1 MTPQTAANRSNRI
14 EKRMDTES
22 FQKLPQ
28 SHSAIQTLSPALH
41 HIRAG
46 PVTGN
51 LLTAPGAT
59 VYTRPTLPGSLTRCA
74 VEFYRREVNAMAI
87 DEATAGQ
94 IRSII
99 AERLDRKLEEITDE
113 ASFVDDLGAD
123 SLDLT
128 ELLMALE
135 EEFNIE
141 IDDEANAIETV
152 GDAIK
157 YIGGKL

>member
-1 MTPQTAANRSNRI
+1 
-14 EKRMDTES
+14 
-22 FQKLPQ
+22 
-28 SHSAIQTLSPALH
+28 
-41 HIRAG
+41 
-46 PVTGN
+46 
-51 LLTAPGAT
+51 
-59 VYTRPTLPGSLTRCA
+59 
-74 VEFYRREVNAMAI
+74 MAI